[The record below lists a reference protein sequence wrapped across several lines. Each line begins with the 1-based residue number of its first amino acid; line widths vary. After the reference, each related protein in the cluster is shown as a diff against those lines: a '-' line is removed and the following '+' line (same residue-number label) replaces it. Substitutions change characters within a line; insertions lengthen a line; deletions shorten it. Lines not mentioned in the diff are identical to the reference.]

1 MKKNITMLWLPKLL
15 VMMLLFVACG
25 KADTERDKDKV
36 NETTQSATGENQ
48 AVETKITDIAY
59 IRLDS
64 VIQKYDYYHDLRR
77 EFEQK
82 AKKKE
87 DEFRSKANA
96 LQIDVKTFQEKYQKM
111 LMTTS
116 EAEEQ
121 RQRLEQRDNDLRN
134 VEYPKMVSELNEEET
149 VMSRKVLDAIQVYV
163 EKYNVEKKYAL
174 ILNAA
179 TIIVGTPSMDIT
191 SAIITGLN
199 QEYIANKAKK

>member
-15 VMMLLFVACG
+15 VMTLLFVACG
-25 KADTERDKDKV
+25 KADTGQDKV
-36 NETTQSATGENQ
+36 DNATQSSTGENQ
-48 AVETKITDIAY
+48 LVETKITDIAY

-87 DEFRSKANA
+87 DEFRSKSNA
-96 LQIDVKTFQEKYQKM
+96 LQTDVKTFQEKYQKM

-134 VEYPKMVSELNEEET
+134 VEYPKMMSELGEEET

-191 SAIITGLN
+191 TDIITGLN
-199 QEYIANKAKK
+199 QEYIANKAKR

>member
-1 MKKNITMLWLPKLL
+1 MT
-15 VMMLLFVACG
+15 LLFVACG
-25 KADTERDKDKV
+25 KADTGQEKDKV
-36 NETTQSATGENQ
+36 KETTHSENGENQ

-59 IRLDS
+59 IKLDS

-96 LQIDVKTFQEKYQKM
+96 LQTDAKTFQERYQKM

-134 VEYPKMVSELNEEET
+134 VEYPKMMSELGEEEA

-163 EKYNVEKKYAL
+163 EKYNDEKKYAL

-191 SAIITGLN
+191 TDIITGLN

>member
-1 MKKNITMLWLPKLL
+1 MKKNIAILRLPKLL
-15 VMMLLFVACG
+15 VLTLLFIACG
-25 KADTERDKDKV
+25 NADTGQSQNKDGDA
-36 NETTQSATGENQ
+36 TQSSNGETQ
-48 AVETKITDIAY
+48 AITTKITDIAY

-96 LQIDVKTFQEKYQKM
+96 LQADANTFQEQYKKM
-111 LMTTS
+111 LLTNS
-116 EAEEQ
+116 EAEER
-121 RQRLEQRDNDLRN
+121 RQRLEQRDNELRN
-134 VEYPKMVSELNEEET
+134 VEYPKMMSELNEEEA
-149 VMSRKVLDAIQVYV
+149 VMSRKVIDAIQVYV

-179 TIIVGTPSMDIT
+179 TVIVGTPAMDIT
-191 SAIITGLN
+191 TDILTGLN
-199 QEYIANKAKK
+199 QEYIAKKAKK

>member
-1 MKKNITMLWLPKLL
+1 MKKIIAILWLPKFL
-15 VMMLLFVACG
+15 VVTLLFAACG
-25 KADTERDKDKV
+25 SSAD
-36 NETTQSATGENQ
+36 NEQGKNPNNNQPAGEKQ

-64 VIQKYDYYHDLRR
+64 VIQKYDYYHDLKR

-87 DEFRSKANA
+87 DEFRSKMNA
-96 LQIDVKTFQEKYQKM
+96 LQADAKVFQEKYQKM
-111 LMTTS
+111 LLTNS

-121 RQRLEQRDNDLRN
+121 RQRLEQRDNELRN
-134 VEYPKMVSELNEEET
+134 VEYPKMMSELGEEEA

-163 EKYNVEKKYAL
+163 EKYNVEKKYSL

-179 TIIVGTPSMDIT
+179 TIMVGTPSMDVT
-191 SAIITGLN
+191 SDILSGLN
-199 QEYIANKAKK
+199 QEYIASKAKK

>member
-1 MKKNITMLWLPKLL
+1 MKKNIAIFWLPKLL
-15 VMMLLFVACG
+15 VIALLFVACG
-25 KADTERDKDKV
+25 KADTGQDKYKV
-36 NETTQSATGENQ
+36 RETTQSETGENQ

-59 IRLDS
+59 IKLDS

-96 LQIDVKTFQEKYQKM
+96 LQTDAKTFQERYQKM
-111 LMTTS
+111 LLTTS

-134 VEYPKMVSELNEEET
+134 VEYPKMMSELGEEEA
-149 VMSRKVLDAIQVYV
+149 VMSRKVLDAINVYV
-163 EKYNVEKKYAL
+163 EKYNAEKKYAL

-179 TIIVGTPSMDIT
+179 TIIVGAPSMDIT
-191 SAIITGLN
+191 ADIITGLN

>member
-1 MKKNITMLWLPKLL
+1 MRKNIAILRLPKLL
-15 VMMLLFVACG
+15 VLTLLFIACG
-25 KADTERDKDKV
+25 NADTGQNKNKDGDAS
-36 NETTQSATGENQ
+36 QSSTEEKQ
-48 AVETKITDIAY
+48 TVETKITDIAY

-87 DEFRSKANA
+87 DDFRSKANA
-96 LQIDVKTFQEKYQKM
+96 LQADAKTFQEQYQKM
-111 LMTTS
+111 LLTNS
-116 EAEEQ
+116 EAEER
-121 RQRLEQRDNDLRN
+121 RQRLEQRDNELRN
-134 VEYPKMVSELNEEET
+134 VEYPKMMSELNEEEA

-179 TIIVGTPSMDIT
+179 TIIVGASSMDIT
-191 SAIITGLN
+191 ADILTGLN